1 MSIEVVP
8 VQAAEQ
14 LEEAF
19 AIRRTVFV
27 DEQGVSEA
35 IEIDGLDDQAEHLLA
50 IIEDRPVGTLRMRLF
65 DQGRMAKI
73 ERVAV
78 LAPARGRQVGQA
90 LMHAVLAQARARG
103 AAEAKVHAQ
112 TVVQD
117 FYTRLGFVAVGSE
130 FEEDGIAHI
139 AMIFSLVEAA
149 P

>member
-1 MSIEVVP
+1 MSVEVVP

-14 LEEAF
+14 LEQAF

-50 IIEDRPVGTLRMRLF
+50 MIEGRPVGTLRIRLF
-65 DQGRMAKI
+65 DGGRIAKI

-78 LAPARGRQVGQA
+78 LAPVRGRQVGQA
-90 LMHAVLAQARARG
+90 LMCAVLAQARARG

-117 FYTRLGFVAVGSE
+117 FYARLGFVVVGSE
-130 FEEDGIAHI
+130 FEEDGIPHI
-139 AMIFSLVEAA
+139 AMTLPLGEAVS
-149 P
+149 